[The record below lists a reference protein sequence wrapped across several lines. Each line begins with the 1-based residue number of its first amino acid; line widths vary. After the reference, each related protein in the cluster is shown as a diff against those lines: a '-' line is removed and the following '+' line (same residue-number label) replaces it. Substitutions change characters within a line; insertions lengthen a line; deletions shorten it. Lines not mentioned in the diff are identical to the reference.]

1 MPEQEHPAAKAG
13 RFVRAAGLGIK
24 AALEKPEPADAPA
37 EAPAPAAA
45 APAAAVAP
53 DTAPPAAAGPPRE
66 QEHPAATAGR
76 IVRAAGL
83 GVKAALETPA
93 TPATAAPPPP
103 PPPPTAAAPPPRPA
117 PAPAPAVPPPAVP
130 THTFAGRL
138 MFGAFVASLIAFLVV
153 VLRVE
158 MLFSGTPK
166 TVLQLVLA
174 VILLAVALMLLG
186 NWQRANQRIVQRLA
200 NRVWGP
206 RGAMNRRE
214 RFFAGAVRDGLK
226 LLGIAFLALGVWELL
241 AATVGY

>member
-1 MPEQEHPAAKAG
+1 
-13 RFVRAAGLGIK
+13 
-24 AALEKPEPADAPA
+24 
-37 EAPAPAAA
+37 
-45 APAAAVAP
+45 
-53 DTAPPAAAGPPRE
+53 
-66 QEHPAATAGR
+66 
-76 IVRAAGL
+76 
-83 GVKAALETPA
+83 
-93 TPATAAPPPP
+93 
-103 PPPPTAAAPPPRPA
+103 
-117 PAPAPAVPPPAVP
+117 
-130 THTFAGRL
+130 

-226 LLGIAFLALGVWELL
+226 LLGIAFLALGVWEIL

>member
-1 MPEQEHPAAKAG
+1 M
-13 RFVRAAGLGIK
+13 
-24 AALEKPEPADAPA
+24 
-37 EAPAPAAA
+37 
-45 APAAAVAP
+45 
-53 DTAPPAAAGPPRE
+53 
-66 QEHPAATAGR
+66 
-76 IVRAAGL
+76 
-83 GVKAALETPA
+83 
-93 TPATAAPPPP
+93 
-103 PPPPTAAAPPPRPA
+103 
-117 PAPAPAVPPPAVP
+117 PPPAVP

-138 MFGAFVASLIAFLVV
+138 VFGAFVASLIAFLIV

-174 VILLAVALMLLG
+174 VILLAGALMLLG
-186 NWQRANQRIVQRLA
+186 NWRRANQRIVQRLA

-226 LLGIAFLALGVWELL
+226 LLGIAFLALAVWELL